1 MTTSKKSRA
10 VRALEKAAG
19 GALTLGG
26 FLASIRE
33 GEDWTQ
39 TEMADRLGISR
50 ANLCDIEKGRKTVSP
65 ARAAGFAKTLRYSE
79 KQFVQLALQEM
90 LTAAG
95 LHLHVDVR
103 VA

>member
-50 ANLCDIEKGRKTVSP
+50 ANLALSRSLLKLE
-65 ARAAGFAKTLRYSE
+65 AAAW
-79 KQFVQLALQEM
+79 
-90 LTAAG
+90 
-95 LHLHVDVR
+95 
-103 VA
+103 